1 MTPEAIEIN
10 ETAPA
15 TRAPQTA
22 ADYRAA
28 IDAIIAEIRRMNEQ
42 SEQTWNEIERLKAES
57 IELQAE
63 NEVIKARI
71 DRRLEALADLL

>member
-1 MTPEAIEIN
+1 MTPEAIEID